1 MKKGILLKKN
11 PFFLILPKK
20 TKKQQN
26 KTKRNKKYFYKRLL
40 SEWSDSNLEKMII
53 LKFYNAGEG
62 DNFLIVHTGIPIF
75 ISFFIDK

>member
-1 MKKGILLKKN
+1 
-11 PFFLILPKK
+11 
-20 TKKQQN
+20 
-26 KTKRNKKYFYKRLL
+26 
-40 SEWSDSNLEKMII
+40 MII